1 MSFNEEMKASISK
14 RKGSRG
20 RRRDNPKENFV
31 HVVLLIWDLYEIY
44 SLLLRVSSLKDIFFI

>member
-14 RKGSRG
+14 RKGSRA

-31 HVVLLIWDLYEIY
+31 HVVLLIWGLYEIY
-44 SLLLRVSSLKDIFFI
+44 SLLLRVHL

>member
-20 RRRDNPKENFV
+20 RRRDNPKRKFCTC
-31 HVVLLIWDLYEIY
+31 ISIDLG
-44 SLLLRVSSLKDIFFI
+44 FIRTLFASI